1 MPDITSLLTLLIMLP
16 PLLFALTF
24 HEFAHAW
31 TALKFGDPTARLQGR
46 LTLNPLMHLDPVGTV
61 MLVITAFVGFGLGW
75 AKPVPVDTR
84 YLKRPRQD
92 MLWIALAGPVS
103 NLILAFVCGWIL
115 SVVPP
120 SDDMVGTFRE
130 MALAG
135 IRVNLS
141 LAFFNLLPIPPLDGS
156 RVVAGLLPA
165 QQAYQ
170 YSQLEMYGPMLLIGL
185 IMADSFLRLNLIQ
198 TWISVPALFFFEIIF
213 KLFS

>member
-1 MPDITSLLTLLIMLP
+1 MLPDISTVLVILP

-46 LTLNPLMHLDPVGTV
+46 LTLNPMMHLDPVGTV
-61 MLVITAFVGFGLGW
+61 MLIITVLAGFGIGW

-84 YLKRPRQD
+84 YLKHPRRD

-103 NLILAFVCGWIL
+103 NIILAFVFGWLFSII
-115 SVVPP
+115 PP
-120 SDDMVGTFRE
+120 YDGMIGTFRQ
-130 MALAG
+130 MVIVG
-135 IRVNLS
+135 IRINLT
-141 LAFFNLLPIPPLDGS
+141 LAFFNLIPIPPLDGS
-156 RVVAGLLPA
+156 RVLMGVLPA

-185 IMADSFLRLNLIQ
+185 IMMDSVLKLHLIQ
-198 TWISVPALFFFEIIF
+198 TWISVPALFLGQIIF
-213 KLFS
+213 NLFS